1 MNGKENMWFRNLDPT
16 DVERL
21 TIHDSPF
28 NSTCSKRLKAELI
41 SPGVMRWEVVITAT
55 LDLFVEPFPFCLF
68 SHCTVRGIRAFL
80 HSFSRCSARK
90 PLNTF
95 FFHFV
100 LPGHFLGLQFPF
112 LYLCTKLEDIL
123 KKTIHPTRPTTSSD
137 LVIQY
142 HQSGVRLWP
151 KSACE

>member
-1 MNGKENMWFRNLDPT
+1 MTKWTAKKTCGSETLILLTSNE
-16 DVERL
+16 L

-80 HSFSRCSARK
+80 HSYSRCSARK

-95 FFHFV
+95 FLLCPSNFQ
-100 LPGHFLGLQFPF
+100 GLQFPF

-123 KKTIHPTRPTTSSD
+123 KKTIHPTRPTPSSD
-137 LVIQY
+137 LVIP
-142 HQSGVRLWP
+142 SKR
-151 KSACE
+151 S